1 VACDATLRV
10 QGQTTVWAAGDCAA
24 IPDPARPGWF
34 YPPTAQHALREG
46 KAVADNIVA
55 ALRGR
60 APAPFRYRTLALLVA
75 LGHQQGA
82 AQIRGRRFAGRLAWL
97 LWRSVYLGKLPGL
110 EKKLRVALDWTL
122 DLFFP
127 RDVVLTQPPTTTPT
141 RAAQPAGGGTR

>member
-1 VACDATLRV
+1 
-10 QGQTTVWAAGDCAA
+10 VWAVGDCAA
-24 IPDPARPGWF
+24 IPDPYQEGRF

-46 KAVADNIVA
+46 KTVADNIVA
-55 ALRGR
+55 TLRGR
-60 APAPFRYRTLALLVA
+60 PPTPFRFRTIALLVA

-127 RDVVLTQPPTTTPT
+127 RDAVLTQQASTPTTRVAEPT
-141 RAAQPAGGGTR
+141 GGGPL